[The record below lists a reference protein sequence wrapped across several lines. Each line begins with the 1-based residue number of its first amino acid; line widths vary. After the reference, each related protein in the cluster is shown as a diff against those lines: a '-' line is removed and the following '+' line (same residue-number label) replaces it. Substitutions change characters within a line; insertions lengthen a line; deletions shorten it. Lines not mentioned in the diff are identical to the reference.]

1 MEVIN
6 RIKTKIKN
14 FFKTSFKTKVIRNYS
29 SFFSFL
35 NRDLATNETI
45 FSAISMLSNAIA
57 SAPVGIYRNGKKLK
71 PSEHDLAAIFKFGPN
86 PRMTMFNFIK
96 TMEVNRCT
104 KKGAFAIKEYGAR
117 GKIKYLWV
125 LNSDYVIPVVEK
137 DSNELYY
144 EIRDEEGIKYVHN
157 SHIIHVSYMSNDG
170 YNGINPLDVLK
181 NTIDYDIEMKEF
193 SLSQMKNALQSNI
206 VIKLQTKLS
215 QDDLDVYNEM
225 LQNMKKNG
233 VLYVDAGKDFQELS
247 KQTFVDPNILA
258 VENITVERVE
268 RVYNMPGKL
277 VKGSSTNKATSS
289 DTEDLLYLKDTI
301 LPVIRLYEQEFTK
314 KLIMDKELYMDSVE
328 VKFSMNGF
336 ARATLEKRGNFYQQM
351 LRCGVFNR
359 NEIRALEDMPRIED
373 GTGDTYY
380 LSRDLWP
387 ADRYDEFIEASKKK
401 NI

>member
-1 MEVIN
+1 MGIFN
-6 RIKTKIKN
+6 KIKNLIKAPFKTKI
-14 FFKTSFKTKVIRNYS
+14 IRDYS
-29 SFFSFL
+29 SFFSFF

-45 FSAISMLSNAIA
+45 FSAVSMLSNAIA
-57 SAPVGIYRNGKKLK
+57 SAPVGVYRDGKKLK
-71 PSEHDLAAIFKFGPN
+71 PREHELSAMFKFGVN

-104 KKGAFAIKEYGAR
+104 KKGSYAIKEYGIA

-125 LNSDYVIPVVEK
+125 LNSDFVTPIVEK
-137 DSNELYY
+137 DTNELYY
-144 EIRDEEGIKYVHN
+144 EINDTDGIKYVHS
-157 SHIIHVSYMSNDG
+157 SHIIHVGYMSNDG
-170 YNGINPLDVLK
+170 YTGINPLDVLK
-181 NTIDYDIEMKEF
+181 NTIDYDREMKEF
-193 SLSQMKNALQSNI
+193 SLNQMQNALKSNI
-206 VIKLQTKLS
+206 VIKLQAKLS
-215 QDDLDVYNEM
+215 QDDLDTYNEM

-277 VKGSSTNKATSS
+277 TKGSSSNTATSS

-301 LPVIRLYEQEFTK
+301 LPVIRLYEQELTK
-314 KLIMDKELYMDSVE
+314 KLLNERELFVNDME
-328 VKFSMNGF
+328 IKFSMNGF

-351 LRCGVFNR
+351 LRCGVFSR
-359 NEIRALEDMPRIED
+359 NEIRSLEDMPRIED

-387 ADRYDEFIEASKKK
+387 ADKYDEFIQSSIK
-401 NI
+401 NPTGN

>member
-1 MEVIN
+1 MGILN
-6 RIKTKIKN
+6 KIKNLIKAPFKTKI
-14 FFKTSFKTKVIRNYS
+14 IRDYS
-29 SFFSFL
+29 SFFSFF

-45 FSAISMLSNAIA
+45 FSAVSMLSNAIA
-57 SAPVGIYRNGKKLK
+57 SAPVGVYKDGKKLK
-71 PSEHDLAAIFKFGPN
+71 PSEHELSAMFKFGVN

-104 KKGAFAIKEYGAR
+104 KKGAYAIKEYGIA

-125 LNSDYVIPVVEK
+125 LNSDFVTPIVEK
-137 DSNELYY
+137 DTNELYY
-144 EIRDEEGIKYVHN
+144 EINDTDGIKYVHS
-157 SHIIHVSYMSNDG
+157 SHIIHVGYMSNDG
-170 YNGINPLDVLK
+170 YTGINPLDVLK
-181 NTIDYDIEMKEF
+181 NTIDYDREMKEF
-193 SLSQMKNALQSNI
+193 SLNQMQNALKSNI
-206 VIKLQTKLS
+206 VIKLQAKLS
-215 QDDLDVYNEM
+215 QEDLDTYNEM

-277 VKGSSTNKATSS
+277 TKGSSTNTATSS

-314 KLIMDKELYMDSVE
+314 KLLNDKELYINDME
-328 VKFSMNGF
+328 IKFSMNGF

-351 LRCGVFNR
+351 LRCGVFSR
-359 NEIRALEDMPRIED
+359 NEIRSLEDMPRIED

-387 ADRYDEFIEASKKK
+387 ADKYDEFMQSSIK
-401 NI
+401 NPTGN